1 MRLLRIEVV
10 EDRTSSSSLDQGFLT
25 LRRLLV
31 RNHYEGGQASEP
43 YPCDLVRRPGSD
55 AVVAVLYERT
65 DDGRVEVL
73 LREAARV
80 PIYLRKDEDH
90 VHTDPREYLSILE
103 TVAGIVEADDPPGL
117 PGWRRRGAIETKEE
131 AGLAIEEGDLAPL
144 GGETFASPGT
154 SDEKLFFV
162 AGEARLEDAQGGPGD
177 GSGMEEWS
185 VLHRFDLREAIRAC
199 RTGVI
204 PDMKTEVALLRLA
217 DALGYL
223 PQLGCF
229 ADELPG
235 GRAEG
240 HDSLG
245 AGQEQDG

>member
-10 EDRTSSSSLDQGFLT
+10 EDRTSSSSCDRGFLT

-31 RNHYEGGQASEP
+31 RNHYEGGQTSEP

-65 DDGRVEVL
+65 EDGRVEVL
-73 LREAARV
+73 LRESARV
-80 PIYLRKDEDH
+80 PIYLRKDEEF
-90 VHTDPREYLSILE
+90 VHPDPRQYLSILE
-103 TVAGIVEADDPPGL
+103 TVAGIVEPDDPPGL
-117 PGWRRRGAIETKEE
+117 PGWRRRGSIEALEE
-131 AGLAIEEGDLAPL
+131 AGLSIEEGELSPL

-162 AGEARLEDAQGGPGD
+162 AGEARLEDAGGGLGD

-185 VLHRFDLREAIRAC
+185 VLHRFDLCEAIRAC
-199 RTGVI
+199 RTGLI

-235 GRAEG
+235 DRADR

-245 AGQEQDG
+245 AGEELGA